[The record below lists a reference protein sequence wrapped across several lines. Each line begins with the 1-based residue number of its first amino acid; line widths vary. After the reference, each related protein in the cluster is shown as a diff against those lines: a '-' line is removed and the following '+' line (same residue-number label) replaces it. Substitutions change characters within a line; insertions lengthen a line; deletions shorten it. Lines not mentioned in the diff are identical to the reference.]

1 MRVLVFLS
9 FLFASLFMV
18 GLTIFMWTESTLYG
32 VGGLIGIV
40 GFYIAY
46 AISGDMVIAP
56 RDFWRFSS
64 WEVFKK
70 KMSYAFTAFGVV
82 AIIAAGVLTVIFE

>member
-1 MRVLVFLS
+1 
-9 FLFASLFMV
+9 
-18 GLTIFMWTESTLYG
+18 
-32 VGGLIGIV
+32 
-40 GFYIAY
+40 
-46 AISGDMVIAP
+46 MVIAP